1 MNNPGK
7 SMGKA
12 AMKTT
17 DQSSIGRRA
26 FIKTMFR
33 LLTAGGILV
42 SGAILAARK
51 RDDMSDT
58 QDCPLDIPC
67 RGCPKF
73 TGCNQSRAQQAKS
86 AIAKK
91 GGHFAGS

>member
-1 MNNPGK
+1 
-7 SMGKA
+7 
-12 AMKTT
+12 MKTT

-26 FIKTMFR
+26 FLKAMLR
-33 LLTAGGILV
+33 LLTAGSILV
-42 SGAILAARK
+42 TGAILAARK
-51 RDDMSDT
+51 RDDISDT

-67 RGCPKF
+67 RGCSKF

-91 GGHFAGS
+91 GGRLAGS